1 MKKLL
6 LVLVLTLVLFMSGCG
21 ENELRKTDEYYC
33 ENDYDGTWNGLLKQ
47 CDYNYY
53 TQEEV
58 DEMFNHL
65 YDVVLPAL
73 ENALID
79 NYLLIEWYEDD
90 MDEILDY
97 YDFYNLNERVL
108 ELESELR
115 DFDKFEYEDL
125 IEFEEYFYGTWV
137 NDLETYFDIDEDGKM
152 IIVEEEE

>member
-1 MKKLL
+1 MKELL

-33 ENDYDGTWNGLLKQ
+33 ENDYDGTWNELLKQ

-58 DEMFNHL
+58 DDMFNHL

-79 NYLLIEWYEDD
+79 NYLLIEQYEDD
-90 MDEILDY
+90 IDEILDY
-97 YDFYNLNERVL
+97 YDIKIA
-108 ELESELR
+108 ELQLQ
-115 DFDKFEYEDL
+115 
-125 IEFEEYFYGTWV
+125 
-137 NDLETYFDIDEDGKM
+137 IDELG
-152 IIVEEEE
+152 E